1 LSQRP
6 AKDRPALG
14 DPRPFHFA
22 TDETTHAPVDSAEVN
37 ARIAGAGAAH
47 RLIDTPEERNVRQV
61 KFGYWADF
69 RNPEDSGRSFID
81 LYRETFRQIERAE
94 ELGFN
99 TIWFT
104 EHHFTDDG
112 YLPALMPMAAA
123 VAARTSRIKVGTYV
137 LLAPFYHPLKL
148 AEESAVVDLVSNGR
162 LRLGLGQGYALEEF
176 AGFGV
181 KRSERLGRTL
191 ETVEILKR
199 AWTGERFSYQG
210 KYHNCAGV
218 RVLPRPV
225 SQPHPELLWG
235 AAAKKAIVRG
245 AELGMSFATTGDGR
259 SVALY
264 KDALKERGQ
273 DPAQFSFVCNQTV
286 YVADSAEDAW
296 ADIERPLMYQ
306 AELYSRWISR
316 AQGIDPSQ
324 SFIRPDP
331 ERLRRV
337 SVIGTPAQVR
347 ERLRALLQKY
357 EFTEL
362 IVVTQLPGLDPAKA
376 CRSLERF
383 GTEVMPFV
391 AEV

>member
-1 LSQRP
+1 VANDMPNS
-6 AKDRPALG
+6 A
-14 DPRPFHFA
+14 PR
-22 TDETTHAPVDSAEVN
+22 T
-37 ARIAGAGAAH
+37 IA
-47 RLIDTPEERNVRQV
+47 
-61 KFGYWADF
+61 FF
-69 RNPEDSGRSFID
+69 
-81 LYRETFRQIERAE
+81 
-94 ELGFN
+94 
-99 TIWFT
+99 
-104 EHHFTDDG
+104 
-112 YLPALMPMAAA
+112 
-123 VAARTSRIKVGTYV
+123 
-137 LLAPFYHPLKL
+137 
-148 AEESAVVDLVSNGR
+148 
-162 LRLGLGQGYALEEF
+162 
-176 AGFGV
+176 
-181 KRSERLGRTL
+181 
-191 ETVEILKR
+191 
-199 AWTGERFSYQG
+199 
-210 KYHNCAGV
+210 
-218 RVLPRPV
+218 
-225 SQPHPELLWG
+225 

>member
-1 LSQRP
+1 M
-6 AKDRPALG
+6 
-14 DPRPFHFA
+14 
-22 TDETTHAPVDSAEVN
+22 
-37 ARIAGAGAAH
+37 
-47 RLIDTPEERNVRQV
+47 RQV

-69 RNPEDSGRSFID
+69 RNPDGSGRTFVD

-94 ELGFN
+94 DLGFH

-123 VAARTSRIKVGTYV
+123 VAARTIQIKVGTYV
-137 LLAPFYHPLKL
+137 LLAPFTHPLKL
-148 AEESAVVDLVSNGR
+148 AEESAVVDTISNGR
-162 LRLGLGQGYALEEF
+162 LRLGLGQGYAVEEF
-176 AGFGV
+176 DGFGV

-191 ETVEILKR
+191 ETIEILKQ
-199 AWTGERFSYQG
+199 AWTGERFS
-210 KYHNCAGV
+210 HAGRYYNFADV
-218 RVLPRPV
+218 RILPRPA
-225 SQPHPELLWG
+225 SRPHPELLWG
-235 AAAKKAIVRG
+235 AAAKKAILRG
-245 AELGMSFATTGDGR
+245 AQLGLSFAATGDGR
-259 SVALY
+259 AVTLY
-264 KDALKERGQ
+264 MDALRQQGK

-286 YVADSAEDAW
+286 YVADSAEQAW

-331 ERLRRV
+331 ERLRRT

-347 ERLRALLQKY
+347 DRLREILQKHHY
-357 EFTEL
+357 TEL
-362 IVVTQLPGLDPAKA
+362 ILVTQLPGLDPAKA
-376 CRSLERF
+376 YRSLERF
-383 GTEVMPFV
+383 GTEVMPFI

>member
-1 LSQRP
+1 M
-6 AKDRPALG
+6 
-14 DPRPFHFA
+14 
-22 TDETTHAPVDSAEVN
+22 
-37 ARIAGAGAAH
+37 
-47 RLIDTPEERNVRQV
+47 RQV

-69 RNPEDSGRSFID
+69 RNPEGSGRSFID
-81 LYRETFRQIERAE
+81 LYQGTLRQIERAE

-99 TIWFT
+99 TVWFT

-112 YLPALMPMAAA
+112 YLPSLMPMAAA
-123 VAARTSRIKVGTYV
+123 VAARTSRIQVGTYV

-148 AEESAVVDLVSNGR
+148 AEESAVVDTISNGR
-162 LRLGLGQGYALEEF
+162 LRLGLGQGYAVEEF
-176 AGFGV
+176 SGFGV

-191 ETVEILKR
+191 ETIEILKR
-199 AWTGERFSYQG
+199 AWTGERFGFQG
-210 KYHNCAGV
+210 KYYNFADV
-218 RVLPRPV
+218 RILPRPV

-264 KDALKERGQ
+264 MDALRERGK

-286 YVADSAEDAW
+286 YVADSADQAW
-296 ADIERPLMYQ
+296 ADIEQPLIYQ
-306 AELYSRWISR
+306 AELYSKWISR

-337 SVIGTPAQVR
+337 SVLGTPAEVR
-347 ERLRALLQKY
+347 DRLRALLQKY
-357 EFTEL
+357 HFTEL

-376 CRSLERF
+376 YRSMERF
-383 GTEVMPFV
+383 GTEVMPFIS
-391 AEV
+391 EV

>member
-1 LSQRP
+1 M
-6 AKDRPALG
+6 
-14 DPRPFHFA
+14 
-22 TDETTHAPVDSAEVN
+22 
-37 ARIAGAGAAH
+37 
-47 RLIDTPEERNVRQV
+47 RQV

-69 RNPEDSGRSFID
+69 RNPEDSGRSFVD
-81 LYRETFRQIERAE
+81 LYRETFRQIDHAE

-137 LLAPFYHPLKL
+137 LLAPFTHPLKL
-148 AEESAVVDLVSNGR
+148 AEEAAVVDTISNGR
-162 LRLGLGQGYALEEF
+162 LRLGLGQGYAVEEF

-181 KRSERLGRTL
+181 KRSERLGRTI
-191 ETVEILKR
+191 ETIEILKR
-199 AWTGERFSYQG
+199 AWTGERFSHTG
-210 KYHNCAGV
+210 KYYNFADV
-218 RVLPRPV
+218 RILPKAV

-235 AAAKKAIVRG
+235 AAAKKVIVRG
-245 AELGMSFATTGDGR
+245 AELGMSFAATGDGR

-264 KDALKERGQ
+264 MDALRQQGK

-286 YVADSAEDAW
+286 YIADSAEQAW

-306 AELYSRWISR
+306 AELDSKWISR

-331 ERLRRV
+331 ERLRRT

-347 ERLRALLQKY
+347 DRLRDILQKY
-357 EFTEL
+357 QYTEL
-362 IVVTQLPGLDPAKA
+362 ILVTQLPGLDPAKA
-376 CRSLERF
+376 LQSLERF

>member
-1 LSQRP
+1 VV
-6 AKDRPALG
+6 
-14 DPRPFHFA
+14 
-22 TDETTHAPVDSAEVN
+22 THE
-37 ARIAGAGAAH
+37 AGVRAGH
-47 RLIDTPEERNVRQV
+47 RLIDKPEERKVRQV

-69 RNPEDSGRSFID
+69 RNPEDSGRSFED

-148 AEESAVVDLVSNGR
+148 AEDTAVVDMISNGR
-162 LRLGLGQGYALEEF
+162 LRLGLGQGYAVEEF
-176 AGFGV
+176 SGFGV
-181 KRSERLGRTL
+181 NRNQRLGRTI

-199 AWTGERFSYQG
+199 AWTGERFSFAG
-210 KYHNCAGV
+210 KYYNFEDV
-218 RVLPRPV
+218 RILPRPV
-225 SQPHPELLWG
+225 SRPYPELLWG

-245 AELGMSFATTGDGR
+245 ADLGMSFATTGDGR
-259 SVALY
+259 IVQFY
-264 KDALKERGQ
+264 IDALRERGK
-273 DPAQFSFVCNQTV
+273 DPSQFSFVCNQAV
-286 YVADSAEDAW
+286 YIADSAEQAW
-296 ADIERPLMYQ
+296 AEIERPLMYQ

-324 SFIRPDP
+324 SMIRPDP
-331 ERLRRV
+331 ERLRRATV
-337 SVIGTPAQVR
+337 FGTPAQVR
-347 ERLRALLQKY
+347 ERLREILQKY
-357 EFTEL
+357 PFTEL
-362 IVVTQLPGLDPAKA
+362 IIVTQLPGLDPAKA
-376 CRSLERF
+376 YKSLERL
-383 GTEVMPFV
+383 GTEVLPFI

>member
-1 LSQRP
+1 
-6 AKDRPALG
+6 
-14 DPRPFHFA
+14 
-22 TDETTHAPVDSAEVN
+22 
-37 ARIAGAGAAH
+37 
-47 RLIDTPEERNVRQV
+47 VRKV
-61 KFGYWADF
+61 KVGYQLDF
-69 RNPEDSGRSFID
+69 RNPPGSARSFRE
-81 LYRETFRQIERAE
+81 LYSESMAQVEAAE
-94 ELGFN
+94 QLGFDS
-99 TIWFT
+99 IWLT

-123 VAARTSRIKVGTYV
+123 VAARTSRLKVGTYV

-148 AEESAVVDLVSNGR
+148 AEESAVVDMISNGR
-162 LRLGLGQGYALEEF
+162 LRLGLGQGYAPEEF

-199 AWTGERFSYQG
+199 AWTGERFGYQG
-210 KYHNCAGV
+210 KYHNFADV
-218 RVLPRPV
+218 RILPRPV

-264 KDALKERGQ
+264 KDALKERGK

-286 YVADSAEDAW
+286 YVADSAEQAW

-324 SFIRPDP
+324 SFIGPIP
-331 ERLRRV
+331 
-337 SVIGTPAQVR
+337 S
-347 ERLRALLQKY
+347 
-357 EFTEL
+357 
-362 IVVTQLPGLDPAKA
+362 A
-376 CRSLERF
+376 C
-383 GTEVMPFV
+383 G
-391 AEV
+391 A

>member
-1 LSQRP
+1 M
-6 AKDRPALG
+6 
-14 DPRPFHFA
+14 
-22 TDETTHAPVDSAEVN
+22 
-37 ARIAGAGAAH
+37 
-47 RLIDTPEERNVRQV
+47 RQV

-69 RNPEDSGRSFID
+69 RNPEDSGRSFVD

-123 VAARTSRIKVGTYV
+123 VAARTSRLKVGTYV

-148 AEESAVVDLVSNGR
+148 AEESAVVDMISNGR

-181 KRSERLGRTL
+181 KRSERLGRTI
-191 ETVEILKR
+191 ETIEILKR

-210 KYHNCAGV
+210 KYHSFSDV
-218 RVLPRPV
+218 RILPKPV

-264 KDALKERGQ
+264 KDALKERGK

-286 YVADSAEDAW
+286 YVADSAEQAW

-331 ERLRRV
+331 ERLRRI
-337 SVIGTPAQVR
+337 SVIGNSDQVR
-347 ERLRALLQKY
+347 QRLRDLLQKF

-362 IVVTQLPGLDPAKA
+362 IVVTQLPGLDPLKSL
-376 CRSLERF
+376 RSLERF
-383 GTEVMPFV
+383 GTEVMPFIT
-391 AEV
+391 EV